1 MKEGVVLKEV
11 RFVHISAEAA
21 DYGLFKGMEYQFAG
35 VEEAI
40 QAQIEEGWEYC
51 GYAPVTTRGVNS
63 GTQEISLVFQ
73 RDKIE

>member
-1 MKEGVVLKEV
+1 MKEV
-11 RFVHISAEAA
+11 RFVHILA
-21 DYGLFKGMEYQFAG
+21 DPAGYGLIKGMEYQFEG

-51 GYAPVTTRGVNS
+51 GYVPLTTRSING

-73 RDKIE
+73 RDKA